1 MNDSLHRA
9 EQLSQVAGRN
19 PHVLASC
26 RAIQIRGL
34 LQQGRPEEA
43 VAIGPLRTSVLPAMR
58 GEFLGYR
65 ALALAQD
72 GRLEEAARAVASI
85 RGTTRAV
92 EASVLSVAVDAVIS
106 LKRGDTDAPR
116 RIREIER
123 AAFSMGAP
131 DLLVCAYR
139 SVPEVLTIL
148 LRGGRPGNRL
158 YQLVQDVGDDD
169 LARAAGSPLPDTVRA
184 EEFLSPRE
192 REVYELICQGLT
204 NRQIAEVLVIEEST
218 VKAHAHHIYDK
229 IGIRSRKDLAVRAAL
244 RRQATSAT
252 GTRAEDAN
260 RD

>member
-1 MNDSLHRA
+1 M
-9 EQLSQVAGRN
+9 Q
-19 PHVLASC
+19 
-26 RAIQIRGL
+26 
-34 LQQGRPEEA
+34 
-43 VAIGPLRTSVLPAMR
+43 

-65 ALALAQD
+65 ALALSQD
-72 GRLEEAARAVASI
+72 GRLEEASRAVASI

-92 EASVLSVAVDAVIS
+92 EASILSVAVDAVIS

-116 RIREIER
+116 RIREIET

-131 DLLVCAYR
+131 DLLVCTYR
-139 SVPEVLTIL
+139 SVPEILTIL
-148 LRGGRPGNRL
+148 LKGGRPGNRL

-169 LARAAGSPLPDTVRA
+169 LARAAGSPLPNTVRA

-204 NRQIAEVLVIEEST
+204 NRQIAEILVIEEST

-252 GTRAEDAN
+252 GARTEDAN